1 MSAIA
6 VLLLLAL
13 GLTPVKAG
21 EFEVEPGYI
30 SLFNG
35 KDLTG
40 WGYRTNNFDGKTR
53 VTMGDT
59 PPPMH
64 SRGASQGTAP
74 GGAVMDNQEIPE
86 GFYAQNSN
94 FAPP

>member
-1 MSAIA
+1 MMKSAYCSHVRIA

-40 WGYRTNNFDGKTR
+40 WGYRTK
-53 VTMGDT
+53 
-59 PPPMH
+59 
-64 SRGASQGTAP
+64 
-74 GGAVMDNQEIPE
+74 
-86 GFYAQNSN
+86 
-94 FAPP
+94 